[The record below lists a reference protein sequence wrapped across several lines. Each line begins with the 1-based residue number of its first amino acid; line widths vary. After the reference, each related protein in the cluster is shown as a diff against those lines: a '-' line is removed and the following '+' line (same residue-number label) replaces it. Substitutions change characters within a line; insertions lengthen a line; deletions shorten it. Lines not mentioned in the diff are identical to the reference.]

1 MKLIGS
7 FVVIASLVFGV
18 LSAATAYL
26 PKLSL
31 ADEQLLGLTLNA
43 PAGGPPPLARAG
55 DTLTPELLAA
65 LRADGVERV
74 RVKEFAFDRWSHA
87 WWFAL
92 AVVALTAGGLTV
104 KQAARMQYAEK
115 GAGTARQS
123 PVSAARD
130 ALARIREIARG
141 LADDLPGI
149 ADERDRCRTIVHRLD
164 EVQRQH
170 ALTIVEAKPALIAA
184 LGMGGFAEFM
194 DHFSAGERNLNRAW
208 SAAADDHAPEAERSL
223 AAAHE
228 PLDKAAERLGAE
240 ATR

>member
-7 FVVIASLVFGV
+7 LVVIASLVFGV

-31 ADEQLLGLTLNA
+31 PDERLLGLTLNA
-43 PAGGPPPLARAG
+43 HAGGPPPIAKPG
-55 DTLTPELLAA
+55 DSLTPELLAT
-65 LRADGVERV
+65 LRAEGVERV
-74 RVKEFAFDRWSHA
+74 RVKEFALDRWSHSL
-87 WWFAL
+87 WFAL
-92 AVVALTAGGLTV
+92 SVLALTHAGLTV
-104 KQAARMQYAEK
+104 KQAARAQYAEK
-115 GAGTARQS
+115 GTGATRES

-130 ALARIREIARG
+130 ALARVREIARG

-149 ADERDRCRTIVHRLD
+149 ADEHDRCRTIVHRLD

-208 SAAADDHAPEAERSL
+208 SAAADNHAPEAERSL

-228 PLDKAAERLGAE
+228 PLDRAAERLGAE

>member
-7 FVVIASLVFGV
+7 LVVIASLVFGT

-31 ADEQLLGLTLNA
+31 ADERLLGLTLNA
-43 PAGGPPPLARAG
+43 LAGGLSPLAGPG
-55 DTLTPELLAA
+55 DTLTPELLAT

-92 AVVALTAGGLTV
+92 AVLGLTAGGVTI
-104 KQAARMQYAEK
+104 KQAARMQYAPSA
-115 GAGTARQS
+115 AGERRES
-123 PVSAARD
+123 PASAARD
-130 ALARIREIARG
+130 ALARIREIARS
-141 LADDLPGI
+141 LADELPSI
-149 ADERDRCRTIVHRLD
+149 RDEHDRCRTIVHRLD

-170 ALTIVEAKPALIAA
+170 SLTIVEAKPALIAA

-208 SAAADDHAPEAERSL
+208 SAAADNHAPEAERSL

-228 PLDKAAERLGAE
+228 PLDKAAERLGA
-240 ATR
+240 